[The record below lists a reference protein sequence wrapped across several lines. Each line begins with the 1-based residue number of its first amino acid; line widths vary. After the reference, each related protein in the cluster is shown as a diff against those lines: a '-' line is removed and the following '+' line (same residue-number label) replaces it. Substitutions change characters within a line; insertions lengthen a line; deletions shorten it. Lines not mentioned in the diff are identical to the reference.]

1 VHALIYGGSERPD
14 TSETTHGIPQR
25 LKTLPNYIRSYGAHK
40 IATSLRHNDWDVE
53 VLDFLPGWTLEQ
65 LKTYTAKRVNNKTK
79 FFGFSLTFR
88 PQSKEF
94 VKQINDLIAWM
105 REEYPSV
112 KILAGS
118 QSYFA
123 ITDIN
128 ADYHL
133 VGWAE
138 NAVEKCLEGNLLDF
152 SKHKEHL
159 ILHCN
164 DKYPAYP
171 RENLAAEYEERDY
184 LRPDEPLHI
193 ELARGCKFKCT
204 FCAFPVIGVK
214 GDYTRTAEGF
224 RKELETNYEKWG
236 TTKYI
241 LIDET
246 VNDSPEKI
254 KKFADATKGLP
265 FQPSMVGFARGDLT
279 VAQEKHW
286 DDFIRLG
293 FTNHY
298 YGIETFNPPSM
309 KFIRKAMGVDKLQEG
324 LLRADEYF
332 SERSLYKGHISLIA
346 GLPKDV
352 PETLDKTVDWI
363 RKNWHSRKNS
373 TSMFALQIK
382 SDFFAGHD
390 THSELDRKASEF
402 GYREM
407 TPEEYDAIIP
417 SDHQRI
423 EGNMYWMND
432 ADNTNWWQMHLYSN
446 NYTNTTFHEQ
456 GFPVWS
462 IPYWKMIHT
471 DEEIDEMQGK
481 PWAHFLPS
489 DFVDSLVSEYIS
501 QKL

>member
-1 VHALIYGGSERPD
+1 
-14 TSETTHGIPQR
+14 
-25 LKTLPNYIRSYGAHK
+25 
-40 IATSLRHNDWDVE
+40 
-53 VLDFLPGWTLEQ
+53 
-65 LKTYTAKRVNNKTK
+65 
-79 FFGFSLTFR
+79 
-88 PQSKEF
+88 
-94 VKQINDLIAWM
+94 
-105 REEYPSV
+105 
-112 KILAGS
+112 
-118 QSYFA
+118 
-123 ITDIN
+123 
-128 ADYHL
+128 
-133 VGWAE
+133 
-138 NAVEKCLEGNLLDF
+138 
-152 SKHKEHL
+152 
-159 ILHCN
+159 
-164 DKYPAYP
+164 
-171 RENLAAEYEERDY
+171 
-184 LRPDEPLHI
+184 
-193 ELARGCKFKCT
+193 
-204 FCAFPVIGVK
+204 
-214 GDYTRTAEGF
+214 
-224 RKELETNYEKWG
+224 
-236 TTKYI
+236 
-241 LIDET
+241 
-246 VNDSPEKI
+246 
-254 KKFADATKGLP
+254 
-265 FQPSMVGFARGDLT
+265 
-279 VAQEKHW
+279 
-286 DDFIRLG
+286 
-293 FTNHY
+293 
-298 YGIETFNPPSM
+298 
-309 KFIRKAMGVDKLQEG
+309 
-324 LLRADEYF
+324 ADEYF

-481 PWAHFLPS
+481 PWAHFLPP
-489 DFVDSLVSEYIS
+489 DFVDELVSEYIS